1 MSGRQTLTSK
11 LIILWALLMTID
23 FRLINDGWRIY
34 GEKSGYLNIHT
45 IYKASTFVIN
55 SSLPIRR
62 SATDADIE
70 IFGSDVVLR

>member
-1 MSGRQTLTSK
+1 MSGCRTLTSK
-11 LIILWALLMTID
+11 LIILWVLLIAID
-23 FRLINDGWRIY
+23 FRLINDGWRSY

-45 IYKASTFVIN
+45 IYKASTF
-55 SSLPIRR
+55 SLSIRR

>member
-1 MSGRQTLTSK
+1 MSGCRTLTS
-11 LIILWALLMTID
+11 ILTWALLTAID
-23 FRLINDGWRIY
+23 FRPINDGWMIY

-45 IYKASTFVIN
+45 IYKAITFVIS

>member
-11 LIILWALLMTID
+11 LIILWVLLMAID

-45 IYKASTFVIN
+45 VYKASIF
-55 SSLPIRR
+55 P
-62 SATDADIE
+62 TDTPL
-70 IFGSDVVLR
+70 GH

>member
-1 MSGRQTLTSK
+1 MLY
-11 LIILWALLMTID
+11 LWVLLMAID

-34 GEKSGYLNIHT
+34 REKSGYLNIHT
-45 IYKASTFVIN
+45 IYKASTF
-55 SSLPIRR
+55 SLPIRR